1 MFDLLASLRKPR
13 SGLTSVQFSY
23 QFHTFHKM
31 AQMVFNL
38 RTLKD
43 KDKED
48 KVEHIDRLIDRL

>member
-1 MFDLLASLRKPR
+1 
-13 SGLTSVQFSY
+13 
-23 QFHTFHKM
+23 M